1 MDTSAKPF
9 IDHLAIH
16 SYEFDQEI
24 YNKNDKSKTP
34 HYLLKSKKHPILVIS
49 APMPF
54 VRFREDIGIKLQKN
68 KMEIFLDII
77 NYINQYTHITIFSG
91 NETTIHTLATFTG
104 TYDKKL
110 FSDFLLLW
118 FGDHSLLDT
127 EYEGGIDSV
136 LI

>member
-1 MDTSAKPF
+1 MDSRAKPF

-34 HYLLKSKKHPILVIS
+34 HYLLKSKKHPILAIS

-54 VRFREDIGIKLQKN
+54 VRFREDLGIKLQKD
-68 KMEIFLDII
+68 KMENFLDII
-77 NYINQYTHITIFSG
+77 NYINQCADITIFSG
-91 NETTIHTLATFTG
+91 DETTIYTLATFTG
-104 TYDKKL
+104 IYDKEL

-118 FGDHSLLDT
+118 FRDHSLLKT
-127 EYEGGIDSV
+127 EYEGVLDSV